1 MESSIRCL
9 SERKIQMRAYEFI
22 TENDQEHRAQL
33 AQTGFWGKQGA
44 GCILFAKDTGRF
56 CLAHRSQQVEEPGTW
71 GTWGGAIDNNEDPA
85 KACLRELQEESG
97 YMGRAKLVPLYVF
110 SHSSGFRYYNF
121 LAIIEKEFKPVMD
134 WETQGYDWF
143 TLDDLPQ
150 PLHKGMVSLLND
162 KASVRT
168 LQKYAG
174 SQLSEGWKQ
183 NIAALGAAGAM
194 ALGGVSMYKN
204 QDAAPAQ
211 TQASPAPTLN
221 LPQPAQ
227 VLMKMAEASGIVGTE
242 LAQLLAQTSHETMDF
257 RTLKEI
263 GATRYFNKYD
273 IRHNPRLAKILGNVK
288 PGDGEKYKG
297 RGFLQITGRANYK
310 KLGEL
315 MQLPLEQQPELLERP
330 DIAAKASIVYWTNR
344 VQPHVDDFND
354 TSSVTRR
361 INAGRKGLEDREN
374 RFQEYIKSLGQ

>member
-1 MESSIRCL
+1 
-9 SERKIQMRAYEFI
+9 MRAYEFI

-71 GTWGGAIDNNEDPA
+71 GTWGGAIDGNEDPA

-97 YMGRAKLVPLYVF
+97 YTGRAKLVPLYVF

-121 LAIIEKEFKPVMD
+121 LAIVEKEFTPRLD

-150 PLHKGMVSLLND
+150 PLHKGMVSLFND
-162 KASVRT
+162 QSSVRT

-174 SQLSEGWKQ
+174 TPLSEGWKQ

-194 ALGGVSMYKN
+194 ALGGVSMFKN
-204 QDAAPAQ
+204 QNNQPVEEPVATTQQAPA
-211 TQASPAPTLN
+211 LN
-221 LPQPAQ
+221 LPRPAQ
-227 VLMKMAEASGIVGTE
+227 MLMKMAEASGIVGTE
-242 LAQLLAQTSHETMDF
+242 LAQMLAQTSHETMDF
-257 RTLKEI
+257 KTLRELGSPK
-263 GATRYFNKYD
+263 YFKKYD
-273 IRHNPRLAKILGNVK
+273 IRHNPRLAKILGNIK

-297 RGFLQITGRANYK
+297 RGFLQITGRGNYK
-310 KLGEL
+310 QLGEL
-315 MQLPLEQQPELLERP
+315 MQLPLEEQPELLERP
-330 DIAAKASIVYWTNR
+330 DIAAKASIIYWQNR
-344 VQPHVDDFND
+344 VQPHVNDFND
-354 TSSVTRR
+354 TSAVTRR
-361 INAGRKGLEDREN
+361 INAGKKGLEDRAT
-374 RFQEYIKSLGQ
+374 RFKEYAKSLGHTGH